1 MTSTRAAH
9 LMVATPAHGGSVHL
23 DFASTLVELRGAG
36 VAFTL
41 VDARHERLATR
52 ARNALVASFH
62 AQRAFTHLLFLDA
75 GLGLAAG
82 AIVRLLAHARDVV
95 AAPVPLAGA
104 ERTANRS
111 FDIGRAVGESG
122 PLVIVDEVGAGVL
135 LLSRRAVD
143 ALVGDAKSDG
153 RVYEPPSSGATDSA
167 ARVHYDVFRVGV
179 VDGAYRSEDA
189 WASASLRRLGFALH
203 VDPEIVVRRHDS
215 PAA

>member
-1 MTSTRAAH
+1 MTSAQAAN

-23 DFASTLVELRGAG
+23 DFAATLIELRAAG

-41 VDARHERLATR
+41 VDARHEHLAPR

-62 AQRAFTHLLFLDA
+62 AERRFTHLLFLDA
-75 GLGLAAG
+75 DLGLAAG
-82 AIVRLLAHARDVV
+82 AIERLLAHARDVV
-95 AAPVPLAGA
+95 GAPVPLAGA
-104 ERTANRS
+104 ERTASRS
-111 FDIGRAVGESG
+111 FDIGRAVGEAG
-122 PLVIVDEVGAGVL
+122 PLVTVDAVGAGVL

-143 ALVGDAKSDG
+143 ALVDDAKSDG
-153 RVYEPPSSGATDSA
+153 RVYEPPRSAAADSA

-203 VDPEIVVRRHDS
+203 VDPAIVVRHHGT
-215 PAA
+215 PAV